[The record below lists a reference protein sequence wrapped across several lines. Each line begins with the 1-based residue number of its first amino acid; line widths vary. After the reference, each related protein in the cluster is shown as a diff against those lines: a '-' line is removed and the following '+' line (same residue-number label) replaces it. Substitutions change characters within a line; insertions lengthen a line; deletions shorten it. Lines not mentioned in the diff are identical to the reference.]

1 MHITF
6 GSLNII
12 PYISIMKRYYEQW
25 MGGKIK
31 YTVNFHD
38 GVQTH
43 KDGSPFYGVAVFKNK
58 RNKNDFVKRLVSE
71 GYTIRP
77 NY

>member
-1 MHITF
+1 
-6 GSLNII
+6 
-12 PYISIMKRYYEQW
+12 MKQYYERW

-43 KDGSPFYGVAVFKNK
+43 KDGSPFYGIATFTNK
-58 RNKNDFVKRLVSE
+58 KKKDKFIKELKEKDYQIRL
-71 GYTIRP
+71 GY
-77 NY
+77 